1 LHFESGDKMGKLAE
15 KLKKK
20 YCPECETETD
30 HIVEV
35 VECSECKN
43 KDCIFICTECIKKE
57 LK

>member
-1 LHFESGDKMGKLAE
+1 MGKLAE